1 MSNDFKKII
10 FLLLATVNLIISLLF
25 ITVIAIGILYP
36 NKLPIEMSKISS
48 VVQHSI
54 MTVTSILSTFLF
66 MKVYY
71 IKELSIIN
79 EYWLDRV
86 RRSSSLTIEELFP
99 DSAGYKKGYNAG
111 YKEGHE
117 QAIMEW
123 KECPNLTKDQTTDGI
138 TTTKRTDT

>member
-54 MTVTSILSTFLF
+54 ITVTSILSTFLF
-66 MKVYY
+66 MKVHC
-71 IKELSIIN
+71 IKELESTN
-79 EYWLDRV
+79 GYWIDRI
-86 RRSSSLTIEELFP
+86 RRNSPFSSEELFP
-99 DSAGYKKGYNAG
+99 NSAGYKAG
-111 YKEGHE
+111 YK
-117 QAIMEW
+117 
-123 KECPNLTKDQTTDGI
+123 
-138 TTTKRTDT
+138 